1 MLKKYLEDI
10 YHKGSSNNKVLL
22 ISRFYEVKGK
32 AFLIEKYNLS
42 YNLFFYNEPIGKG
55 GKALIKGLV
64 IRPKR
69 YYYA

>member
-10 YHKGSSNNKVLL
+10 YHKGSSNDKVLL
-22 ISRFYEVKGK
+22 IGRLYEVKGK
-32 AFLIEKYNLS
+32 TFLIEKYNLS
-42 YNLFFYNEPIGKG
+42 YNLFFYDKPKWKG

-69 YYYA
+69 YYYL